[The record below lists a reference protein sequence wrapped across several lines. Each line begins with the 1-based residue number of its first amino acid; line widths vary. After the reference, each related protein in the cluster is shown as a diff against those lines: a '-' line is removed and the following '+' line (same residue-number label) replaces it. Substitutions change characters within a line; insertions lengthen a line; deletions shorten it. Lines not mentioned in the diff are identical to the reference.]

1 MRMSFST
8 EHSVHTK
15 YLTDAQSARIL
26 FHTYCDFFTSQFKVW
41 TQTTVKYIVHL
52 ITDTND
58 SPSQCESQYV

>member
-1 MRMSFST
+1 MSISFCT

-15 YLTDAQSARIL
+15 YLTDAQSVRIL

-41 TQTTVKYIVHL
+41 KQTTVKIHRL

>member
-1 MRMSFST
+1 MSMSFST
-8 EHSVHTK
+8 EHSVYTK
-15 YLTDAQSARIL
+15 YFTDAQSVRIL

-41 TQTTVKYIVHL
+41 KQTTVKIHRL

>member
-1 MRMSFST
+1 MSISFST

-15 YLTDAQSARIL
+15 YLTDAQSVRIL
-26 FHTYCDFFTSQFKVW
+26 FHTYYDFFTSQFKVW
-41 TQTTVKYIVHL
+41 KQTTVKIHRL

>member
-1 MRMSFST
+1 MSMSFST

-15 YLTDAQSARIL
+15 YLTDAQSVRIL

-41 TQTTVKYIVHL
+41 KQTTVKIHRL